1 MSIKNR
7 VATIER
13 KTNIKPY
20 PQIDAFY
27 RTEDQSLE
35 EVMARQGKSMADY
48 SDPSVRHFL
57 EVVYVSVKPQGQA
70 A

>member
-7 VATIER
+7 VAAIES
-13 KTNIKPY
+13 KANIKPY

-27 RTEDQSLE
+27 RTKDETLE

-48 SDPSVRHFL
+48 SDPSVRDFL
-57 EVVYVSVKPQGQA
+57 DVVFVKPKGKA